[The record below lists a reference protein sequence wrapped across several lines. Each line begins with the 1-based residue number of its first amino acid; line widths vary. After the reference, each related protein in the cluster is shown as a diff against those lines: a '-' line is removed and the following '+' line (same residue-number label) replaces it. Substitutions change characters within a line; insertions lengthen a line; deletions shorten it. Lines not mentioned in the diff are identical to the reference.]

1 MEFNPFSSSFFILP
15 FILGLAYLTC
25 FVTVWFIIYRW
36 VKTFIHLKR
45 EQNELLRE
53 IVNKMD
59 DKRQIPR

>member
-1 MEFNPFSSSFFILP
+1 
-15 FILGLAYLTC
+15 LAYLTC